1 MTILSDNEIRAL
13 CENMD
18 APMIFPYSP
27 TLESKGKISHGPS
40 SYGYDF
46 RIGRDFKI
54 FHNLNNGPAGS
65 LIDPKKFDPQFCMDV
80 KNVDFVIIPPN
91 SFVLGYS
98 LETVH
103 MPDDVTGIVLGKSTY
118 ARCGID
124 TLCTPLEAGWKGQIT
139 LEFSNNTSMPVKM
152 YAEEGAVQVLFFR
165 GNPCDT
171 TYASRN
177 GKYQNQTGVT
187 LPVISTD

>member
-1 MTILSDNEIRAL
+1 MTILSDKEIREL
-13 CENMD
+13 CENVD
-18 APMIFPYSP
+18 SPMISPYTSV
-27 TLESKGKISHGPS
+27 LESKGKISHGPS

-46 RIGRDFKI
+46 RLGRDFKI
-54 FHNLNNGPAGS
+54 FHNLNNKHNGS
-65 LIDPKKFDPQFCMDV
+65 VIDPKRFDPRYCMDV
-80 KNVDFVIIPPN
+80 KDVDFVIIPPN
-91 SFVLGYS
+91 SFVLACS

-139 LEFSNNTSMPVKM
+139 LEFSNNTPMPVKM

-165 GNPCDT
+165 GNKCDT
-171 TYASRN
+171 TYAMRS

-187 LPVISTD
+187 LPIISKF

>member
-1 MTILSDNEIRAL
+1 MTILSDKEIREL
-13 CENMD
+13 CENTD
-18 APMIFPYSP
+18 TPMISPYSKE
-27 TLESKGKISHGPS
+27 LVSKGTISHGPS

-46 RIGRDFKI
+46 RIGRDFKL
-54 FHNLNNGPAGS
+54 FHNLSDGI
-65 LIDPKKFDPQFCMDV
+65 IDPKKFDPNFCMNV
-80 KNVDFVIIPPN
+80 KNADFIIIPPN
-91 SFVLGYS
+91 SFVLAHS

-103 MPDDVTGIVLGKSTY
+103 IPDDVTGVVLGKSTY

-139 LEFSNNTSMPVKM
+139 LEFSNNTPMPVKM

-165 GNPCDT
+165 GNPCET
-171 TYASRN
+171 TYASRK

-187 LPVISTD
+187 LPVISEH